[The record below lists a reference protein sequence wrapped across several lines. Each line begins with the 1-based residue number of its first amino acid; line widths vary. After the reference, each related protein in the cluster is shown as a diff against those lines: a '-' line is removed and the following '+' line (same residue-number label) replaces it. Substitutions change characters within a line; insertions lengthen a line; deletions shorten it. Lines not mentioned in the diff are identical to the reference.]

1 MQHKNIVIIGAGN
14 MAWHLG
20 HQFVKAGHKVVEVY
34 NRSKIAG
41 EALAEELDAA
51 FASKPEDI
59 TRTADIY
66 IVAVSDHGIDD
77 IILTLQLDKQIVAHT
92 SGAVPMTGMER
103 ISLNHGIFYPLQT
116 LTKGTHVDFKEVP
129 IFIEGSSTRV
139 EEELTALAK
148 SISKS
153 VHKLDSH
160 KRRALHVAAVFANN
174 FTNYLY
180 HISSEIL
187 QKEHIDFKLLYPLME
202 ETMAKLKTHTP
213 MEVQTGPAKR
223 GDYRTIG
230 EHMNYLQGHD
240 AYKEIYLV
248 LSEGIM
254 SLYKEPA
261 EDAMGEE
268 HWGRDFEFDENVDDY
283 DGLPLDADD
292 NL

>member
-20 HQFVKAGHKVVEVY
+20 HQFIKAGHKVVEVY
-34 NRSKIAG
+34 NRGKIAG

-116 LTKGTHVDFKEVP
+116 VTKGTPVDFKEVP
-129 IFIEGSSTRV
+129 IFIEGSNAKV
-139 EEELTALAK
+139 VEELTALAK
-148 SISKS
+148 SITNS

-180 HISSEIL
+180 HISSDIL
-187 QKEHIDFKLLYPLME
+187 RKEDMDFSLLYPLMQ
-202 ETMAKLKTHTP
+202 ETLAKVKNHKP
-213 MEVQTGPAKR
+213 IDVQTGPAKR
-223 GDYRTIG
+223 GDYRTVG
-230 EHMNYLQGHD
+230 EHLNYLQGHD

-248 LSEGIM
+248 LSESIM
-254 SLYKEPA
+254 SLYKAPA

-268 HWGRDFEFDENVDDY
+268 HWGKDFDFEENAEDYHDLHEDEE
-283 DGLPLDADD
+283 
-292 NL
+292 

>member
-1 MQHKNIVIIGAGN
+1 

-20 HQFVKAGHKVVEVY
+20 HQFIKAGHKVVEVY
-34 NRSKIAG
+34 NRGKIAG

-51 FASKPEDI
+51 FASKPEEI

-116 LTKGTHVDFKEVP
+116 VTKGTPVDFSEVP
-129 IFIEGSSTRV
+129 IFIEGSSKKV

-148 SISKS
+148 TITKS

-160 KRRALHVAAVFANN
+160 KRRSLHVAAVFANN

-180 HISSEIL
+180 QISSEIL
-187 QKEHIDFKLLYPLME
+187 RKEDIDFKLLFPLME

-213 MEVQTGPAKR
+213 LEVQTGPAKR

-254 SLYKEPA
+254 SLYKPA
-261 EDAMGEE
+261 AEGVIGEE
-268 HWGRDFEFDENVDDY
+268 HWGKDFEFDEQVDDY
-283 DGLPLDADD
+283 DGLPLEDD
-292 NL
+292 ED